1 MFGCS
6 VSYRVTYRWN
16 GGFNADVTIT
26 NTGNVP
32 ISGWTLRW
40 SLIRGQMVTNM
51 WNATSRQSGAEVSA
65 TDVPK
70 SATIPAGGTQVVG
83 FTGNNRFDNPD
94 PTVFSL
100 NDHSCPVRR

>member
-1 MFGCS
+1 
-6 VSYRVTYRWN
+6 
-16 GGFNADVTIT
+16 
-26 NTGNVP
+26 
-32 ISGWTLRW
+32 
-40 SLIRGQMVTNM
+40 MVTNM
-51 WNATSRQSGAEVSA
+51 CNATSRQSGAEVSA

-83 FTGNNRFDNPD
+83 FPGNNRFDNPD

>member
-6 VSYRVTYRWN
+6 VSHRVTYRWN
-16 GGFNADVTIT
+16 GGFHADVTIT
-26 NTGNVP
+26 DTGNVP

-40 SLIRGQMVTNM
+40 SFIRGQMMTNT

-70 SATIPAGGTQVVG
+70 PGT
-83 FTGNNRFDNPD
+83 TGSTT
-94 PTVFSL
+94 PTPPPS
-100 NDHSCPVRR
+100 P

>member
-1 MFGCS
+1 M
-6 VSYRVTYRWN
+6 
-16 GGFNADVTIT
+16 
-26 NTGNVP
+26 
-32 ISGWTLRW
+32 SGWTLRW
-40 SLIRGQMVTNM
+40 SFIRGQMVTNM
-51 WNATSRQSGAEVSA
+51 CNATSRQSGAEVSA

-83 FTGNNRFDNPD
+83 FPGNNRFDNPD

>member
-6 VSYRVTYRWN
+6 VGYRVTYRWN

-26 NTGNVP
+26 STG
-32 ISGWTLRW
+32 
-40 SLIRGQMVTNM
+40 
-51 WNATSRQSGAEVSA
+51 NATSRQSGAVVSA

-83 FTGNNRFDNPD
+83 FTGNNWFDNPD

-100 NDHSCPVRR
+100 NDHSCAVRR